1 MDNCRMRWT
10 VGSMYMVQ
18 DSSDQSLIPVF
29 IIWRM
34 RVQASQVLEEYRIV
48 YNNEFNRRV
57 LNNLGKFRHNTDW
70 QGE

>member
-1 MDNCRMRWT
+1 MRWT

-18 DSSDQSLIPVF
+18 DSSDQSLISVF

-57 LNNLGKFRHNTDW
+57 LNNLGKFRHNTD
-70 QGE
+70 

>member
-1 MDNCRMRWT
+1 MRWT

-18 DSSDQSLIPVF
+18 DSSDQSLIPDF

-57 LNNLGKFRHNTDW
+57 LNNLGKFRHNTD
-70 QGE
+70 

>member
-1 MDNCRMRWT
+1 MRWS
-10 VGSMYMVQ
+10 VGSLYMVQ

-48 YNNEFNRRV
+48 YKTVFNRRV
-57 LNNLGKFRHNTDW
+57 LNNLAKFRDNTD
-70 QGE
+70 

>member
-1 MDNCRMRWT
+1 MKENGQLSDAMDCGFY
-10 VGSMYMVQ
+10 VQVQ

-48 YNNEFNRRV
+48 YNNVFNRRV
-57 LNNLGKFRHNTDW
+57 LNNLGKF
-70 QGE
+70 

>member
-1 MDNCRMRWT
+1 MRWT

-18 DSSDQSLIPVF
+18 DSSHQSLIPVF

-57 LNNLGKFRHNTDW
+57 LNNLGKFRHNTD
-70 QGE
+70 

>member
-1 MDNCRMRWT
+1 MRWT

-18 DSSDQSLIPVF
+18 DSSDQSLISVF

-34 RVQASQVLEEYRIV
+34 RVQASQVLKEYRIV

-57 LNNLGKFRHNTDW
+57 LNNLGKFRHNTD
-70 QGE
+70 

>member
-1 MDNCRMRWT
+1 MRWT

-34 RVQASQVLEEYRIV
+34 RVQANSDIIQIDRE
-48 YNNEFNRRV
+48 
-57 LNNLGKFRHNTDW
+57 NTDQW
-70 QGE
+70 KTLKIYKIMRDFTIYSVA

>member
-18 DSSDQSLIPVF
+18 DSSDESLIPVF

>member
-1 MDNCRMRWT
+1 MKMDNCRMRWT

-34 RVQASQVLEEYRIV
+34 RVQASQVFEEYRIV

-57 LNNLGKFRHNTDW
+57 LNNLGKFRHNTD
-70 QGE
+70 